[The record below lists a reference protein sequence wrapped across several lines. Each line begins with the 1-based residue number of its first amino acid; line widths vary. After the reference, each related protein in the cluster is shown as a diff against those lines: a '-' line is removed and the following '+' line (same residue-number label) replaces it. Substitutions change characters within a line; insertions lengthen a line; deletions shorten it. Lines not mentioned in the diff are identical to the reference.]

1 MHIWATGGRA
11 FVAVIDR
18 QSKSAR
24 VAAAADPG
32 SIIPSPFPIIPL
44 ISLRKK
50 REGKKIKI
58 NLRMYVPNKMWGGL
72 GLGLFSSF
80 PFVRRR
86 YLLCFVPSALTSPS

>member
-32 SIIPSPFPIIPL
+32 SIIPFPIIPL

-50 REGKKIKI
+50 REGKKK
-58 NLRMYVPNKMWGGL
+58 
-72 GLGLFSSF
+72 
-80 PFVRRR
+80 
-86 YLLCFVPSALTSPS
+86 